1 MLFGAFKLIVFLLKK
16 RLEFLIFKGSNPI
29 FYFYSCFY
37 PGNRGIDID
46 KI

>member
-37 PGNRGIDID
+37 PVYGPIDLE
-46 KI
+46 K